1 MSDFVSKS
9 GKTYACSL
17 STQCPATE
25 TFVLYIHFKDQNT
38 QAKEN
43 PDLPL
48 TGIQSQLITH
58 TSTPD
63 KRQGKRCDLFP
74 PCCQCL

>member
-38 QAKEN
+38 QGKGK
-43 PDLPL
+43 PRL
-48 TGIQSQLITH
+48 TTNRHPKSAYYTH
-58 TSTPD
+58 IHT
-63 KRQGKRCDLFP
+63 
-74 PCCQCL
+74 